1 MSIRAADGGRVIA
14 EIKKREEWFAGPYQD
29 RAPDLTLTLRDRGF
43 ISVLEGSSVVIPRRQ
58 PAGTHHPDGVLMG
71 LGPGLKAGAQEERRG
86 IMDVASLL
94 AHSLGLEIPA
104 DYEGAF
110 PESFY
115 DKAALASDPPR
126 LEGAAGA
133 DKAAASAAA
142 AAPATAAAGMD
153 EEDDAVIYDRLK
165 SLGYIE

>member
-1 MSIRAADGGRVIA
+1 GLQSIRAADGGRVVS

-43 ISVLEGSSVVIPRRQ
+43 ISVLEGKEVVVPRRQ

-71 LGPGLKAGAQEERRG
+71 IGPGLKAGAQEERRG

-110 PESFY
+110 PETFY
-115 DKAALASDPPR
+115 EAAALLADPPR
-126 LEGAAGA
+126 REGAVAAVPAAAGA
-133 DKAAASAAA
+133 
-142 AAPATAAAGMD
+142 PAAGAAMD

-165 SLGYIE
+165 SLGY